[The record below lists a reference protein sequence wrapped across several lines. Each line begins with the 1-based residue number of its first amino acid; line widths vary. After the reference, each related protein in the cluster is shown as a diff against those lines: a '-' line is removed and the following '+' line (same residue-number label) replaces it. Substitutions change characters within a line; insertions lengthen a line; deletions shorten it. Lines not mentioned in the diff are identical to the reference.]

1 MDYICEYILHP
12 PHVEYNMRISDDRYN
27 RDRLR
32 FDLALRMMQH
42 GARTSTIRT
51 WTGLSDD
58 RIRKLFRSYLAHGS
72 SGAPRRHRGKSP
84 QLAANFLQ
92 SATIGFEATTLSCL
106 FSILGLIPKDTG
118 GPLSLEQGETFCQ
131 AYEAYAVLHIRH
143 RLSFEHAW
151 FLLLTLLKDEE
162 LKLCGCKECGR
173 LYLTDVARERAFSC
187 GCNLHRLGWP
197 RRRRM
202 AKARSPDRLTQDMFV
217 QPTDRPRPGKSAP
230 AMDNTV
236 ATEADMN
243 GSIALRTPQS
253 SLSGGYAH
261 GNNIVDVR
269 LLDQSYA
276 SPSIETCIEG
286 VAESL
291 PRARL
296 ETTQ

>member
-1 MDYICEYILHP
+1 
-12 PHVEYNMRISDDRYN
+12 MRISDDRYN

-42 GARTSTIRT
+42 GARTSTIRS

-58 RIRKLFRSYLAHGS
+58 RIRKLFRSYLAHGA

-106 FSILGLIPKDTG
+106 FSILGLIPKETG
-118 GPLSLEQGETFCQ
+118 SPLSLEQGEIFCQ
-131 AYEAYAVLHIRH
+131 AYEAYAVLHARH

-162 LKLCGCKECGR
+162 LKLCGCKDCGR
-173 LYLTDVARERAFSC
+173 LYLTDVAREKAFSC
-187 GCNLHRLGWP
+187 GCSLHRLGWP

-202 AKARSPDRLTQDMFV
+202 AKARSPDRKTQDMFV
-217 QPTDRPRPGKSAP
+217 RSPDRPRPSSAQTMDKS
-230 AMDNTV
+230 V
-236 ATEADMN
+236 VTEADMKDPM
-243 GSIALRTPQS
+243 ALRSEQSPLSDGRTHRDTPVEVRPPDQR
-253 SLSGGYAH
+253 YA
-261 GNNIVDVR
+261 G
-269 LLDQSYA
+269 
-276 SPSIETCIEG
+276 PPIETCMEE

-291 PRARL
+291 PPARL
-296 ETTQ
+296 RTAR